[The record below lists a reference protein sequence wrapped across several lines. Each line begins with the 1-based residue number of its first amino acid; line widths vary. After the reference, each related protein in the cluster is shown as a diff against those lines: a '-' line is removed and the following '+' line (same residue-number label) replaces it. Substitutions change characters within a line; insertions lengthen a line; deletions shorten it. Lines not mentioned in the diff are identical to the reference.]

1 MKNDKR
7 TIPFF
12 VVLLLFCLSFGDVFG
27 QETEQHTY
35 KPPAGY
41 VPDQETAI
49 KIAIVV
55 WTPIYGK
62 DQIEKEKPYKA
73 VLIDGI
79 WHVSGTLPTGY
90 ITGGVAEAEIAKND
104 GRIIRITH
112 GK

>member
-1 MKNDKR
+1 MKNNKR
-7 TIPFF
+7 TIYFF
-12 VVLLLFCLSFGDVFG
+12 VVLLFFLSFGVVYG
-27 QETEQHTY
+27 QETERYDY

-49 KIAIVV
+49 NIAVAV
-55 WTPIYGK
+55 WTPIYGR

-73 VLIDGI
+73 VLKDGI
-79 WHVSGTLPTGY
+79 WYISGSLPTGAVK
-90 ITGGVAEAEIAKND
+90 GGVAEAEIAKND